1 MKSKAPSDASSAK
14 PAAIPDCAGF
24 PPVVEVGAELL
35 ILGSMPGVP
44 SLQAAEYYA
53 NPRNAFWWIAEQL
66 WGVELSAAY
75 GDRLAGLGKAS
86 VALWDVLGYCQRE
99 GSLDSRIVAASEEA
113 QPLADFL
120 AAHPSIRRVA
130 FNGNKAMVA
139 WKRHIVPAW
148 PKAQEVPTLIPLPST
163 SPAHAALSR
172 EQKLAVWRERLAT

>member
-1 MKSKAPSDASSAK
+1 MKSKARLDASSAK
-14 PAAIPDCAGF
+14 STAIPHCAGF
-24 PPVVEVGAELL
+24 PPVVEAGAHLL

-44 SLQAAEYYA
+44 SLQAAQYYA

-75 GDRLAGLGKAS
+75 DDRLAGLGKAK
-86 VALWDVLGYCQRE
+86 VALWDVLGQCQRE

-113 QPLADFL
+113 QPLAEFL
-120 AAHPSIRRVA
+120 AAHPSIQRVA
-130 FNGNKAMVA
+130 FNGTKAMTA

-148 PKAQEVPTLIPLPST
+148 PMAQPLPILIPLPST